1 MYQKSYDKTIERIQ
15 SAVDLAK
22 DCSNMKRCEENL
34 RHYNR
39 ERSWACLQ
47 DMLREYAVQIDTF
60 GFWVDGVRLIKGVTL
75 ESLSDQVVQTQLK
88 YISQHIPAYVL
99 LKEGEKELAK
109 ECASGLIA
117 VPTTENVAHYATK
130 PSFVCAIIKA
140 QNKGGL

>member
-60 GFWVDGVRLIKGVTL
+60 GFWVDGVRLIKGVRL
-75 ESLSDQVVQTQLK
+75 PLLYDCDQIRLSTSASERETGFSPSWGAQLS
-88 YISQHIPAYVL
+88 YSAPARYSRGETPITSRKALANL
-99 LKEGEKELAK
+99 LAL
-109 ECASGLIA
+109 S
-117 VPTTENVAHYATK
+117 
-130 PSFVCAIIKA
+130 
-140 QNKGGL
+140 

>member
-22 DCSNMKRCEENL
+22 DCSNMKRCE
-34 RHYNR
+34 
-39 ERSWACLQ
+39 
-47 DMLREYAVQIDTF
+47 EYAVQIDTF

-109 ECASGLIA
+109 RMCEWLDSR
-117 VPTTENVAHYATK
+117 TN
-130 PSFVCAIIKA
+130 
-140 QNKGGL
+140 N